1 MYGMTTCTH
10 PVFSFARPSRILH
23 KPIPCIFLVR
33 VGGASWIISSA
44 KFYTDRQETDDRLRI
59 LVDMTD
65 ASNMRVTTE
74 EFIDDEWLNVGDF
87 VDDAI
92 PP

>member
-1 MYGMTTCTH
+1 
-10 PVFSFARPSRILH
+10 
-23 KPIPCIFLVR
+23 
-33 VGGASWIISSA
+33 
-44 KFYTDRQETDDRLRI
+44 
-59 LVDMTD
+59 MTD